1 MRRKTPIVI
10 RTDLPENVE
19 FVIQSQKDYERQE
32 QERLLDKFFR
42 MFGDW
47 RMECKVIYVEDLEV
61 GYEIVVWEVKK
72 DDYSKS
78 R

>member
-1 MRRKTPIVI
+1 
-10 RTDLPENVE
+10 
-19 FVIQSQKDYERQE
+19 
-32 QERLLDKFFR
+32 
-42 MFGDW
+42 
-47 RMECKVIYVEDLEV
+47 MECKVIYVEDIEV

>member
-42 MFGDW
+42 MFGD
-47 RMECKVIYVEDLEV
+47 
-61 GYEIVVWEVKK
+61 
-72 DDYSKS
+72 
-78 R
+78 